1 MPVSPVFTR
10 IDSVVVR
17 VHDCAASA
25 EWYRNRLGFQVLFL
39 NLTLGVAILDMGLGD
54 SLTIWQLRP
63 DEVNAPGHMAGTFPV
78 FEAVDAAGQRAE
90 LIARGVNTSE
100 LREVSRLRC
109 FSFWD
114 LDGNRLEA
122 CEVVRSREVPAQYP
136 PLG

>member
-17 VHDCAASA
+17 VHDCASSV

-39 NLTLGVAILDMGLGD
+39 NLTFGIAVLDMGRGD

-63 DEVNAPGHMAGTFPV
+63 DEVSAPGDMAGTFPV
-78 FEAVDAAGQRAE
+78 FEATDAAAQRAE

-122 CEVVRSREVPAQYP
+122 CEVVKSREVFSHYP